1 MRLRASLVFC
11 ACLTTTGAAAAAEDG
26 ERSWKTT
33 ATAYA
38 YFVPEQSD
46 FVMLIVPVQIGRVHV
61 EARYNYEAL
70 RSGSGFVGFDAEWGR
85 EVRMHVSPMIG
96 AVVGAL
102 DGWVPALRWTLSWW
116 KLDIFSESEV
126 VFDLADPH
134 DSFFY
139 NWSELGFTPLEWLR
153 GGIAIQRS
161 RVFQTPLDIQR
172 GLFVSATFR
181 RVTVSL
187 YEFNLF
193 WTTPTWVAGLSVTY

>member
-1 MRLRASLVFC
+1 MRLRASLGFYV
-11 ACLTTTGAAAAAEDG
+11 CLTTAGAAAAAEEG
-26 ERSWKTT
+26 ERDWKAT

-46 FVMLIVPVQIGRVHV
+46 FVMVIVPVQIGRVHV

-70 RSGSGFVGFDAEWGR
+70 RSGSGFVGFDGAWGR

-161 RVFQTPLDIQR
+161 RVFQTRLDIQR
-172 GLFVSATFR
+172 GVFVSATFR